1 MLWGESAESHPVNH
15 LPSPW
20 APHLDNPFTFFLVP
34 KVYEAWPQPFPPE
47 SIEGPAIGTSDVTC
61 SGASYRG
68 AARGSERFKTP
79 PEVSIVSGK
88 GETWIKDPQTTGGS
102 ASSLSSSSRVLS
114 FWGLT
119 PPQAARAHPKLFY
132 TYQEFT
138 EETGD
143 LESQLNHIFHG
154 WEIGSCGAIHPV
166 HSNHVSICCPQKG
179 ADESINPGRLCS

>member
-20 APHLDNPFTFFLVP
+20 APHLDNPFTFLLVP
-34 KVYEAWPQPFPPE
+34 KVCEAWPQPFPPE

-79 PEVSIVSGK
+79 PEVSTESGK

-102 ASSLSSSSRVLS
+102 ASSLKLLLTCSFFLSERSLPHKQPELTLSSS
-114 FWGLT
+114 T
-119 PPQAARAHPKLFY
+119 PTRSLRRKR
-132 TYQEFT
+132 
-138 EETGD
+138 
-143 LESQLNHIFHG
+143 
-154 WEIGSCGAIHPV
+154 EISSPSLITFSTAE
-166 HSNHVSICCPQKG
+166 K
-179 ADESINPGRLCS
+179 